1 MRAKIIIGL
10 LIALAALSMFAIS
23 TRTSASSNSRPL
35 LSYTPEPNISIDM
48 YELRGNG
55 SLKDEKCAPG
65 STKFGCTAFC
75 DNSEDEYKQWCTEGE
90 PIEPYPYE
98 SSTIVVPIQTYYL
111 LDVLAGEMSP
121 SPDWMPIPTALRAQ
135 AIAARSYA
143 WWQYENVELP
153 INNSNSFPEHRH
165 LSMDLHHGRQSP
177 HPFPRLRVALS
188 LAKRFV
194 NHIHRWWRVRL

>member
-1 MRAKIIIGL
+1 MCVKI
-10 LIALAALSMFAIS
+10 LIALLMALVTLSMFATN
-23 TRTSASSNSRPL
+23 TRTSALPTGRPL

-55 SLKDEKCAPG
+55 FKTKTQCAPG
-65 STKFGCTAFC
+65 SKKFGCTAFC
-75 DNSEDEYKQWCTEGE
+75 NNTEPEYGEWCKSGD
-90 PIEPYPYE
+90 PIIPYPYP
-98 SSTIVVPIQTYYL
+98 SSTIIVPVQTYYL
-111 LDVLAGEMSP
+111 LDVLQGEMRLE
-121 SPDWMPIPTALRAQ
+121 MFPIPVALRAQ